1 MNKLLYDD
9 SDEKSIFEY
18 AKQLEGHDFQWVLDL
33 GIAPDDKR
41 TDYSSKKYKGAMGNL
56 LEERYFGYPKNSDER
71 PDFPK
76 VGMELKSTPLDFK
89 KKKRVWQPGERLVIT
104 MIPFDTEIEDEYDG
118 SHLASKLDKV
128 LLVFYKRVK
137 GAHSYTQQICRVIML
152 DIPEKDMAVI
162 KDDYRKIVSLVQA
175 GKADEL
181 SESLTNYLGACT
193 KGATA
198 AKSLTEQF
206 YPPHKKA
213 KRRAFC
219 LKNPYMKYYWEHYVL
234 GQDELDSVQ
243 PTTESC
249 DKSFGSV
256 IERKIQEN
264 IGKTDKELA
273 ELVGVDYIP
282 NNKARAAQ
290 IIRKLLGVKTS
301 NIAEFEKSNTE
312 LRVVRL
318 EKDLR
323 SLKENISLKTQTFKS
338 LMSETEWEDS
348 KLYEYFSQKRFFFV
362 IFKKK
367 DDGTATLI
375 GSRFWSMPTSDLDGP
390 LRECWEKAREVIAE
404 GVKFNIKLQP
414 NGEIWRI
421 ENNLPGESD
430 NPVAHMRPHASKAAY
445 MLYGDVNIGDIGKDA
460 DELPDGQKMT
470 KQSFWL
476 NKKYVYEI
484 LDIGELSDIN

>member
-41 TDYSSKKYKGAMGNL
+41 TDYSSKNYKGAMGNL

-104 MIPFDTEIEDEYDG
+104 MIPFDKELEDEYED

-128 LLVFYKRVK
+128 LLIFYKRK
-137 GAHSYTQQICRVIML
+137 KREDSYTQQISRVLML
-152 DIPEKDMAVI
+152 DIPERDMDVI
-162 KDDYRKIVSLVQA
+162 KEDYRKIASIVQA
-175 GKADEL
+175 GKAEEL

-193 KGATA
+193 KGSEA
-198 AKSLTEQF
+198 AKSFAQQF

-219 LKNPYMKYYWEHYVL
+219 LKNSYMKYYWEHYVL
-234 GQDELDSVQ
+234 GLEELDAVQ
-243 PTTESC
+243 LETLSSEETFESL
-249 DKSFGSV
+249 
-256 IERKIQEN
+256 IERKIEEN
-264 IGKTDKELA
+264 VGKTDKELA
-273 ELVGVDYIP
+273 ELAGIPYIKD
-282 NNKARAAQ
+282 NKARTAQ

-318 EKDLR
+318 ENNLKSLR
-323 SLKENISLKTQTFKS
+323 ESISLKTQTFQS
-338 LMSETEWEDS
+338 LLEEAEWEES

-362 IFKKK
+362 VFKKEE
-367 DDGTATLI
+367 DGTSTLL
-375 GSRFWSMPTSDLDGP
+375 GSRFWNMPVSDLDGP

-404 GVKFNIKLQP
+404 GVKFNIKLRP

-430 NPVAHMRPHASKAAY
+430 NPVAHMRRHANKAAY
-445 MLYGDVNIGDIGKDA
+445 MLYGDVNIGDIEKDA

-484 LDIGELSDIN
+484 IDIDELGDIN